1 MTGIRSAMP
10 CVFIAVAC
18 AAMMS
23 CSSTRPAAN
32 LYAPDLGR
40 PAVTQQM
47 TPAATVPRDHV
58 LLVRR
63 VIIAPPFDAP
73 SLVSRKPDG
82 TYARDYYN
90 QWVAPPET
98 LFSTESVHWLN
109 ASGPFASVID
119 GRSTAP
125 HRYALEISITSL
137 YGDFQDSVRPKV
149 VMNAHVYLI
158 DDASR
163 DRAIAYQKQ
172 YDVAVPV
179 TSASAQELVLGS
191 RRAYRQFL
199 ESMSSDLTIAR
210 QTIAAN
216 ER

>member
-1 MTGIRSAMP
+1 
-10 CVFIAVAC
+10 
-18 AAMMS
+18 MS
-23 CSSTRPAAN
+23 CSSARPAAS

-40 PAVTQQM
+40 PAVTHQM
-47 TPAATVPRDHV
+47 TPAATVPRDEV
-58 LLVRR
+58 LQVRR
-63 VIIAPPFDAP
+63 VNIAPPFDGP

-82 TYARDYYN
+82 TYSKDLYN

-98 LFSTESVHWLN
+98 LFSTGSVEWLN

-137 YGDFQDSVRPKV
+137 YGDFQDSVRPRV

-163 DRAIAYQKQ
+163 DRAIAYQRQ
-172 YDVAVPV
+172 YDVSVPV
-179 TSASAQELVLGS
+179 TSASPQGLVLGS
-191 RRAYRQFL
+191 GRAYRQLL
-199 ESMSSDLTIAR
+199 ESISIDLTSAR
-210 QTIAAN
+210 QTVAAN

>member
-1 MTGIRSAMP
+1 MTGIRSAIL
-10 CVFIAVAC
+10 CTSIAVVC
-18 AAMMS
+18 TGMMS
-23 CSSTRPAAN
+23 CSSTRPASN
-32 LYAPDLGR
+32 LYAPDLGA
-40 PAVTQQM
+40 PPVTHQ
-47 TPAATVPRDHV
+47 TSLSAIVPRDQV

-63 VIIAPPFDAP
+63 VNIASPFDGP

-98 LFSTESVHWLN
+98 LFSTESVHWLS

-137 YGDFQDSVRPKV
+137 FGDFQDSARPKV
-149 VMNAHVYLI
+149 IMNAHVYLI
-158 DDASR
+158 DDTSSV
-163 DRAIAYQKQ
+163 RAIAYHKQ

-179 TSASAQELVLGS
+179 ASASAHELVLGS
-191 RRAYRQFL
+191 GLAYLQLL
-199 ESMSSDLTIAR
+199 ESVSHDLAAVR
-210 QTIAAN
+210 QTVATSQ
-216 ER
+216 R